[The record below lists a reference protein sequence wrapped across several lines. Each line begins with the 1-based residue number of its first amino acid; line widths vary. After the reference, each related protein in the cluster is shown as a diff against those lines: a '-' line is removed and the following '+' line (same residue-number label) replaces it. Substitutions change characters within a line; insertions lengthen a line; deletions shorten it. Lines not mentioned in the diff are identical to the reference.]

1 MPEWPPRW
9 ATGPSISLSGAFS
22 PESQVITNCPSGI
35 FMSAA
40 HLDSMDWAKAIAS
53 LRSFMHAINIGGAAA
68 ASVET
73 PMALPTTLSIRR
85 PDDWHVHLRDGPM
98 LAACAVHTARQFAR
112 GVIMPNLVPPVTRV
126 AEAAAYRERIRR
138 AVPAELRFEPLMTC
152 YLTDGA
158 DPAELAR
165 GKKEGVWLA
174 SKLYPAHATTN
185 SAHGVTSMDAI
196 ARGLEAME
204 KIAMPLL
211 VHGEVTDPE
220 VDIFDREA
228 VFLDKVLAPLIKRH
242 QGLKVVLEHITTR
255 EGVQF
260 VEAHPGRLGG
270 TITPHHLS
278 YNRNA
283 IFKGGIRPHFYCLP
297 IAKREEHRLA
307 LRRAATSGNPAFFL
321 GTDTAPHTADTKEC
335 ACGCAGVF
343 NAPVA
348 MQVYAQVFMEE
359 NALDKL
365 EAFASLNGPRF
376 YGLPAN
382 EERITLQARPL
393 DAPEQVE
400 VPGGN
405 KSIVV

>member
-1 MPEWPPRW
+1 
-9 ATGPSISLSGAFS
+9 
-22 PESQVITNCPSGI
+22 
-35 FMSAA
+35 MS
-40 HLDSMDWAKAIAS
+40 
-53 LRSFMHAINIGGAAA
+53 
-68 ASVET
+68 V
-73 PMALPTTLSIRR
+73 PTTLSIRR

-112 GVIMPNLVPPVTRV
+112 GIIMPNLVPPVTKV
-126 AEAAAYRERIRR
+126 AEAVSYRERVRR
-138 AVPAELRFEPLMTC
+138 AVPASLKFAPLMTC

-158 DPAELAR
+158 DPAELTR
-165 GKKEGVWLA
+165 GKQEGVWVA
-174 SKLYPAHATTN
+174 AKLYPAHATTN
-185 SAHGVTSMDAI
+185 SAHGVTSVDKI

-204 KIAMPLL
+204 KAGMPLL
-211 VHGEVTDPE
+211 VHGEVTDAN

-228 VFLDKVLAPLIKRH
+228 VFLDKVLTPLLTRH
-242 QGLKVVLEHITTR
+242 QGLKVVLEHITTK
-255 EGVQF
+255 EGVAF

-307 LRRAATSGNPAFFL
+307 LRRAATSGNKAFFL

-335 ACGCAGVF
+335 ACGCAGIF

-365 EAFASLNGPRF
+365 ETFASLNGPSF

-382 EERITLQARPL
+382 EERITLKAQPL
-393 DAPEQVE
+393 DAPEQIE

-405 KSIVV
+405 KSIVVFRPDTPVGWSF

>member
-1 MPEWPPRW
+1 MP
-9 ATGPSISLSGAFS
+9 S
-22 PESQVITNCPSGI
+22 
-35 FMSAA
+35 
-40 HLDSMDWAKAIAS
+40 
-53 LRSFMHAINIGGAAA
+53 
-68 ASVET
+68 
-73 PMALPTTLSIRR
+73 TLTIRR

-112 GVIMPNLVPPVTRV
+112 AIIMPNLVPPVTKV
-126 AEAAAYRERIRR
+126 AEAVAYRDRIRA
-138 AVPAELRFEPLMTC
+138 AVPADLKFEPLMTC

-158 DPAELAR
+158 DPAELLR
-165 GKKEGVWLA
+165 GKADGVWVA
-174 SKLYPAHATTN
+174 AKLYPAHATTN
-185 SAHGVTSMDAI
+185 SAHGVTSMDRVAK
-196 ARGLEAME
+196 GLEAME
-204 KIAMPLL
+204 KAGMPLL

-228 VFLDKVLAPLIKRH
+228 VFLDKVLAPLLKRH
-242 QGLKVVLEHITTR
+242 PGLKIVLEHITTR
-255 EGVQF
+255 EGVAF
-260 VEAHPGRLGG
+260 VEANPGRMGG

-348 MQVYAQVFMEE
+348 MQVYAQVFAEE
-359 NALDKL
+359 GALDRL

-382 EERITLQARPL
+382 EERVTLRAAAL
-393 DAPEQVE
+393 DAPESVD
-400 VPGGN
+400 VPGVAKTITVFRPDTPVGW
-405 KSIVV
+405 SF

>member
-1 MPEWPPRW
+1 MP
-9 ATGPSISLSGAFS
+9 I
-22 PESQVITNCPSGI
+22 
-35 FMSAA
+35 
-40 HLDSMDWAKAIAS
+40 
-53 LRSFMHAINIGGAAA
+53 
-68 ASVET
+68 
-73 PMALPTTLSIRR
+73 PTTLSIRR

-126 AEAAAYRERIRR
+126 AEAAAYRDRIRR
-138 AVPAELRFEPLMTC
+138 AIPEGLSFEPLMTC

-165 GKKEGVWLA
+165 GKSEGVWVA
-174 SKLYPAHATTN
+174 AKLYPAHATTN
-185 SAHGVTSMDAI
+185 SAHGVTSLDSI

-204 KIAMPLL
+204 KADMPLL

-228 VFLDKVLAPLIKRH
+228 VFLDKVLAPLLKRH

-255 EGVQF
+255 EGVAF
-260 VEAHPGRLGG
+260 VEAEGARVGG

-307 LRRAATSGNPAFFL
+307 LRRAATSGSEKFFL

-335 ACGCAGVF
+335 ACGCAGIF

-359 NALDKL
+359 NALDRL

-376 YGLPAN
+376 YGLPVN
-382 EERITLQARPL
+382 DDRITLTAKPME
-393 DAPEQVE
+393 APDFIE
-400 VPGGN
+400 VPDAN
-405 KSIVV
+405 KSIVVFRPDTPVGWSF